1 MILGA
6 GSRHFQLTENEQVRA
21 CFALAFAGHPIFW
34 SSLRQSALESVL
46 KIALYVKRRK
56 ISLKI

>member
-21 CFALAFAGHPIFW
+21 CFALAFAGHPILW
-34 SSLRQSALESVL
+34 SSLRQSTLESVL
-46 KIALYVKRRK
+46 KIAFM
-56 ISLKI
+56 